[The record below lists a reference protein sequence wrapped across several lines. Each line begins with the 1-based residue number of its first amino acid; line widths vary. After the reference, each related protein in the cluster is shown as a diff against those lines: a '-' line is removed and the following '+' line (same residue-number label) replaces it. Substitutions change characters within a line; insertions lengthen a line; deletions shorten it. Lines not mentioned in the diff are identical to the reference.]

1 MNIERA
7 VELQEQAWS
16 FQAQGKLEDASL
28 ACRQALQLLEESDGP
43 DSPDLANLLNDLA
56 DIETE
61 RQKFP
66 AALALAERAQ
76 AITDRLGHRFVGE
89 EAARIR
95 VRTLEITGELR
106 RTLGDYPRAEVDLQ
120 QALVTA
126 VAEFGN
132 ASAEAAGARNNLGV
146 LYKHWGRFE
155 DALRHYRQALRSAG
169 EDPLAFG
176 AIYHN
181 IGGILH
187 AQGDFAAAE
196 EPARKAWEIS
206 RRLLGEDD
214 PRTMLDAAAYA
225 GVLDGLGRPAESDV
239 IYRKA
244 LEIFEQAYGPEHC
257 EVAANLH
264 GLAALLAARGEYQ
277 AAEEHYRRALA
288 IKEKLLGAE
297 SPDAALTRH
306 NLGSMLS
313 RIGRAAEAVPLL
325 EGAVAVLEKRLTP
338 GHPHVT
344 LARGNLRS
352 AMSSLLGCRRRL
364 TRRG

>member
-1 MNIERA
+1 MNVQRA

-16 FQAQGKLEDASL
+16 LQAEGKLDDAWL
-28 ACRQALQLLEESDGP
+28 RCREALQLMEASDGP
-43 DSPDLANLLNDLA
+43 DSPDVANLLNDLA
-56 DIETE
+56 EIETE
-61 RQKFP
+61 RQNFP

-76 AITDRLGHRFVGE
+76 AIADGLGDGFRGE

-95 VRTLEITGELR
+95 LRTLEITGELR
-106 RTLGDYPRAEVDLQ
+106 RMLGDYARAEVDLER
-120 QALVTA
+120 ALMAA
-126 VAEFGN
+126 VAEFGE
-132 ASAEAAGARNNLGV
+132 ASAEVAEARNNLGV

-155 DALRHYRQALRSAG
+155 DGLRLYRQALRSAG
-169 EDPLAFG
+169 QDPLGRATV
-176 AIYHN
+176 YHN
-181 IGGILH
+181 IGGILY

-206 RRLLGEDD
+206 RGLLGEDD

-225 GVLDGLGRPAESDV
+225 GVLDGLGRRGESDL
-239 IYRKA
+239 ICRKA
-244 LEIFEQAYGPEHC
+244 LEIFEKAYGPEHY

-264 GLAALLAARGEYQ
+264 SLAALLAARGEYQ

-288 IKEKLLGAE
+288 VKEKLLGAE

-306 NLGSMLS
+306 NLGSMLN

-338 GHPHVT
+338 GHPHLT
-344 LARGNLRS
+344 LARGNLQS
-352 AMSSLLGCRRRL
+352 AISSLMDC
-364 TRRG
+364 